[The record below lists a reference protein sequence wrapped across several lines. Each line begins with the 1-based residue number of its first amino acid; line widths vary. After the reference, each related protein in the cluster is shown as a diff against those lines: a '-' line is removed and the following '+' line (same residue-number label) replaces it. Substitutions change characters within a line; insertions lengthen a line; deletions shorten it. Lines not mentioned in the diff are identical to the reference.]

1 MKNNK
6 KVFIIGGGFSGCIS
20 ALLLSQLG
28 YKVSLFERGEKLGG
42 ASKDIVFDKQ
52 VFFNGPH
59 YFNPNSKWLKLIK
72 DKKEFKNEFKILGP
86 KKIGNKEFNIHRSY
100 TDLFGATEVNNL
112 FAQPVT
118 SLSFEKILN
127 NKKIDTLYSRL
138 NSFQVNVRN
147 PLNKW
152 CETISKISNQLHA
165 SCAERLNIGRIC
177 FINDLKRTAKIK
189 KINKMAD
196 QILGVPKIANTEQK
210 YCLAKNGN
218 NSFYKKFE
226 KLLKKKISIK
236 FNSSIKIDCK
246 KKNDVK
252 IYESNNLLKAD
263 KFIWAANPVNLIK
276 TLGYGKLDN
285 PVTKVKIY
293 CANIEFLDNC
303 FFDNLYIQVFSLK
316 TNIFRVYLYKT
327 GSKHKITIETFFNR
341 ENKSLDKKKLKKIM
355 KSFNI
360 VFKFTSKIYEKKEIR
375 HNLLTQ
381 QDYIKLSKFDKDF
394 KNTMLIG
401 GGWSLRGR
409 ENKINHIM
417 KHFN

>member
-1 MKNNK
+1 MKNK
-6 KVFIIGGGFSGCIS
+6 KKIFIIGGGFSGCVS
-20 ALLLSQLG
+20 ALLLSNQG

-42 ASKDIVFDKQ
+42 TSKDMIFDKQ
-52 VFFNGPH
+52 TFFNGPH
-59 YFNPNSKWLKLIK
+59 YYNPNSTWLKFIIGQR
-72 DKKEFKNEFKILGP
+72 EFKNEFKILGS
-86 KKIGNKEFNIHRSY
+86 KKIGKKEFNIHRSY
-100 TDLFGATEVNNL
+100 TDLFGEKEINNL

-118 SLSFEKILN
+118 SLDFENILK
-127 NKKIDTLYSRL
+127 NKKNNSLHNRL
-138 NSFQVNVRN
+138 NSFQVNVRD

-152 CETISKISNQLHA
+152 CGAISKIPNKLHS

-177 FINDLKRTAKIK
+177 FINDLKQIAKIK
-189 KINKMAD
+189 KNNKYAD
-196 QILGVPKIANTEQK
+196 QILGIPQIANSKQK
-210 YCLAKNGN
+210 YYLAKNGN

-226 KLLKKKISIK
+226 KFLKKKINIK

-252 IYESNNLLKAD
+252 IYENNKLLKAD

-276 TLGYGKLDN
+276 TLGYGELDN

-293 CANIEFLDNC
+293 CVNIKILKKC

-316 TNIFRVYLYKT
+316 TNIFRIYLYKT
-327 GSKHKITIETFFNR
+327 GKTYKITIETFFNK
-341 ENKSLDKKKLKKIM
+341 ENKNLDKKKLEKIM

-375 HNLLTQ
+375 HNLLTN
-381 QDYIKLSKFDKDF
+381 QDFLKLSKFDKDF
-394 KNTMLIG
+394 QNTKLVG